1 MRAFGLKSKWFN
13 LGVVKMNSRR
23 IIGLLC
29 VCSFLLV
36 SSAMAAPTIMITQGS
51 YQTGS
56 GGEFKATII
65 DGDTSG
71 FANGYEFQTFC
82 LEQNETLS
90 FGRTYYFEINNG
102 SVNGGLDGQTSPGY
116 DPLDA
121 RTAWLFNEF
130 ANETLTGYD
139 FTPATAADRKA
150 DAGLLQNAIWAL
162 EDEITLSE
170 PDDNE
175 FYALADDSGAVGLG
189 NTVVLNLY
197 SYRHGKR
204 VDRQD
209 VLASVAPVPAPG
221 ALLLGGLG
229 TMVAGYLRKRRAL

>member
-1 MRAFGLKSKWFN
+1 M
-13 LGVVKMNSRR
+13 MSRR
-23 IIGLLC
+23 MHALSLISL
-29 VCSFLLV
+29 FLV
-36 SSAMAAPTIMITQGS
+36 SSAMAAPTVKITKGS

-56 GGEFKATII
+56 GGEFTATII

-71 FANGYEFQTFC
+71 FTNGYQFQTFC

-90 FGRTYYFEINNG
+90 FGNTYYFEINDG
-102 SVNGGLDGQTSPGY
+102 AVNGGLGGQDPSSSGY

-121 RTAWLFNEF
+121 KTAWLYNQF
-130 ANETLTGYD
+130 ASETLTGYD

-162 EDEITLSE
+162 EDEITMSE
-170 PDDNE
+170 LGTNE
-175 FYALADDSGAVGLG
+175 FYTLANGSGATGLG

-197 SYRHGKR
+197 SLNGETRINH
-204 VDRQD
+204 QD
-209 VLASVAPVPAPG
+209 VLASAPVPAPG